1 MNTEE
6 ENEEVGEVV
15 RGELEGM
22 DEALAV
28 VTCCKLNGGLRVLC
42 SSGVAPARGMLK
54 ADTWD
59 LYQFSR

>member
-15 RGELEGM
+15 RGDVDGI

-28 VTCCKLNGGLRVLC
+28 VTCCRLNGGLRVLC
-42 SSGVAPARGMLK
+42 SSVMSPARGMLT
-54 ADTWD
+54 AEIWD

>member
-6 ENEEVGEVV
+6 ENEEVGEVF
-15 RGELEGM
+15 RGDVDGI

-28 VTCCKLNGGLRVLC
+28 VTCCRLNGGLRVLC
-42 SSGVAPARGMLK
+42 SSGMSPARGMLT
-54 ADTWD
+54 AEIWD